1 MRNLKTKAAAS
12 VALIGGSS
20 AVMAEDWTTV
30 TGAIDL
36 SGEITAVMAVV
47 GVLAGFF
54 VVRKGGRL
62 LLSMI
67 K

>member
-1 MRNLKTKAAAS
+1 MEEPTGGGVDWSS
-12 VALIGGSS
+12 VTT
-20 AVMAEDWTTV
+20 AV
-30 TGAIDL
+30 DL

-47 GVLAGFF
+47 GVLAGFY

-62 LLSMI
+62 LLSML

>member
-1 MRNLKTKAAAS
+1 MRNLKTKAAAA
-12 VALIGGSS
+12 VVLAGGS
-20 AVMAEDWTTV
+20 AAAFAEDWTAV
-30 TGAIDL
+30 TGSVDL
-36 SGEITAVMAVV
+36 SGEITAIMAVV

>member
-1 MRNLKTKAAAS
+1 MRNLKTKAAAA
-12 VALIGGSS
+12 VVLAGGSAS
-20 AVMAEDWTTV
+20 AFAEDWTAV
-30 TGAIDL
+30 TGALDL
-36 SGEITAVMAVV
+36 SGEITAIMAVV

>member
-1 MRNLKTKAAAS
+1 MRNLKTKAAAA
-12 VALIGGSS
+12 VALTAGSAS
-20 AVMAEDWTTV
+20 AFAEDWTAV
-30 TGAIDL
+30 TGLIDL
-36 SGEITAVMAVV
+36 SGEITAIMAVV